1 MEDWILGL
9 LLIIIL
15 IIFLY
20 INNTQHIYRHNDKLL
35 NNDKTN
41 NTNLNNKLSNNVSNN
56 NLVSNSINNS
66 INNSSYEKFT
76 SHDDGTYINIYTI
89 ANNTPIYLKDSDT
102 KFKFQLISGKP
113 EIFNNGNELEFIF
126 DGDLKTDYKEFS
138 NKQKMRDNLTDNLN
152 KLEIIKV
159 NDITFTIKFETELTP
174 NTFYNLTVKKDG
186 ILIPDLT
193 KTFTVGDKRFNYF
206 SSLIIPTNTT
216 TEKDKNLNL
225 RLESKKKNDENR
237 ILDLTQPNI
246 NDNCL
251 ERLDKFKN
259 NDSTININYFYE
271 LDLEQFNLISFKMT
285 IPNYDKFNDYYSNEF
300 EENIITEIE
309 DPNTLDKTLNI
320 NKNNLLNDLNNF
332 IPDRFE
338 TELLILD
345 NDDYC
350 PINFNDNKY
359 VKPTI
364 EKINVNQSQKNYL
377 LKFKFIKD
385 KFYNR
390 KVIYIAKI
398 TLVYTN
404 LITLGEKRYTKDGG
418 EVDVGIERNSVPYY
432 LAFTVNNIETNDVLI
447 KDLNFLEELN
457 KQNQVNQ
464 MFQNSQKLQDNTID
478 NLEKDVNN
486 VSKDAYLF
494 M

>member
-9 LLIIIL
+9 LLVVIL

-66 INNSSYEKFT
+66 SHEKFT
-76 SHDDGTYINIYTI
+76 SHDDSEYINLNTI
-89 ANNTPIYLKDSDT
+89 TNNSHIYLKNSNT
-102 KFKFQLISGKP
+102 KFKFQL
-113 EIFNNGNELEFIF
+113 NNNSNKNDKIEFIF
-126 DGDLKTDYKEFS
+126 DGDLKTDYQKIETTVTDS
-138 NKQKMRDNLTDNLN
+138 NN
-152 KLEIIKV
+152 V
-159 NDITFTIKFETELTP
+159 KFETELTP
-174 NTFYNLTVKKDG
+174 NTFYNLTVKKNG
-186 ILIPDLT
+186 NLISNLT
-193 KTFTVGDKRFNYF
+193 KTFTVGDKRFNYLG
-206 SSLIIPTNTT
+206 SLIEPTDDD

-225 RLESKKKNDENR
+225 KLEKNGEGTSLTLKNDY
-237 ILDLTQPNI
+237 LTDEKKANVM
-246 NDNCL
+246 DNCL
-251 ERLDKFKN
+251 KRLDKLKN
-259 NDSTININYFYE
+259 NGSAIKINYFKKLE
-271 LDLEQFNLISFKMT
+271 LEQFNLISFKMT
-285 IPNYDKFNDYYSNEF
+285 IPEYNSFYNFHLDNVTQIFNTTGLNEF
-300 EENIITEIE
+300 DTDENGNGDATIVTKYNTNEII
-309 DPNTLDKTLNI
+309 KY
-320 NKNNLLNDLNNF
+320 KKLLNDLNNF

-345 NDDYC
+345 SNDFC

-364 EKINVNQSQKNYL
+364 EKINVNQTQKNYL

-404 LITLGEKRYTKDGG
+404 LITLGEKRSTKDGV
-418 EVDVGIERNSVPYY
+418 EVDVGIERNNVPYY
-432 LAFTVNNIETNDVLI
+432 LAFTVNNIATNDVLI

-457 KQNQVNQ
+457 KQNQVNK
-464 MFQNSQKLQDNTID
+464 MFKNSQKLQDNTID
-478 NLEKDVNN
+478 NLEKEVNN

>member
-9 LLIIIL
+9 LLVVIL

-41 NTNLNNKLSNNVSNN
+41 NTNLNNKLSNDVSNN

-66 INNSSYEKFT
+66 INNSSHEKFT
-76 SHDDGTYINIYTI
+76 TSNNSEYEIINDI
-89 ANNTPIYLKDSDT
+89 AEIIYLKNSNT
-102 KFKFQLISGKP
+102 KFKFQLISGEP
-113 EIFNNGNELEFIF
+113 ETFIVSNELEFIF
-126 DGDLKTDYKEFS
+126 DGDLKTDY
-138 NKQKMRDNLTDNLN
+138 QKIETTVTDFNN
-152 KLEIIKV
+152 V
-159 NDITFTIKFETELTP
+159 KFETELTP
-174 NTFYNLTVKKDG
+174 NTFYNLTVKKG
-186 ILIPDLT
+186 ANNILT

-206 SSLIIPTNTT
+206 NTKIISDADN
-216 TEKDKNLNL
+216 KDKNLNL
-225 RLESKKKNDENR
+225 RLKSKKKNDSIIN
-237 ILDLTQPNI
+237 LDLKNI

-251 ERLDKFKN
+251 ERINKLKN
-259 NDSTININYFYE
+259 NDSDININDFGI
-271 LDLEQFNLISFKMT
+271 LDLEEFNLISFKMT
-285 IPNYDKFNDYYSNEF
+285 IPDYNSFYNFHLGIVENIFDTDINEF
-300 EENIITEIE
+300 EKDENDDGDDGDATIVTKYSS
-309 DPNTLDKTLNI
+309 NQLFK
-320 NKNNLLNDLNNF
+320 KKLLNDLNNF

-345 NDDYC
+345 SNDFC

-364 EKINVNQSQKNYL
+364 EKINVNQTQKNYL

-398 TLVYTN
+398 TLMYTN
-404 LITLGEKRYTKDGG
+404 LITLDENDN
-418 EVDVGIERNSVPYY
+418 GIERNSVPYY
-432 LAFTVNNIETNDVLI
+432 LAFTVNPIDTNDVLI

-457 KQNQVNQ
+457 KQNQVSK
-464 MFQNSQKLQDNTID
+464 MFKNSQELQDNTID